1 MKILGYPGRPK
12 LITGVPVERP
22 GAGVR
27 EKMEVETRMMSPEG
41 GRKGPKPRQPLEAE
55 KGKEMDSPPLRAS

>member
-12 LITGVPVERP
+12 LIIGVPVERP

-27 EKMEVETRMMSPEG
+27 EKDGSGDQNDVP
-41 GRKGPKPRQPLEAE
+41 
-55 KGKEMDSPPLRAS
+55 